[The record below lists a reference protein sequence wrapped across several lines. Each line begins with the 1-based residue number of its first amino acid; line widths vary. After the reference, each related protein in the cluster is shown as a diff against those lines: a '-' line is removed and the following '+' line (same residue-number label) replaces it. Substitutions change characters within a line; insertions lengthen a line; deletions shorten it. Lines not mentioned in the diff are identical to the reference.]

1 MLQVR
6 HVPDDVHAALRA
18 RAAEAGLS
26 LSEYVLRELRTLVQR
41 PSRAEVLS
49 RAAHRGGR
57 FSFDDAVEA
66 VRATR
71 DASRE

>member
-6 HVPDDVHAALRA
+6 NVPDDVHAALRA
-18 RAAEAGLS
+18 RAAEAGVS
-26 LSEYVLRELRTLVQR
+26 LSEFVLRELRALAQR

-49 RAAHRGGR
+49 RAAQRGGR

-66 VRATR
+66 VQATR
-71 DASRE
+71 DRAGG